1 MKRLN
6 IKNIPAERLSQR
18 LFYVL
23 VGLCVVVF
31 GLFFTVGYDMPYIF
45 NPELN
50 APIFTGVVIYAMYVL
65 FLLALACA
73 IWSAV
78 KGLRA
83 SGKGESRSAGMLCR
97 FIFLI

>member
-18 LFYVL
+18 VFYVL

-31 GLFFTVGYDMPYIF
+31 GLFYMVGYDIPYVF
-45 NPELN
+45 NPDIT
-50 APIFTGVVIYAMYVL
+50 APMFTGVVLDTMYVL

-73 IWSAV
+73 IWSAI
-78 KGLRA
+78 KGFSV
-83 SGKGESRSAGMLCR
+83 SGKNDGT
-97 FIFLI
+97 